1 MLVIQEE
8 ILEKMREIFVSGKE
22 EQGFLLGSESCL
34 NQLDRCYQIPA
45 VQAGIY
51 FFTPDVSAADSM
63 VRNWAR
69 QGICFSGFIHS
80 HIVEKNDLSVPDIEF
95 AKKLFRAY
103 ELPVLWFGL
112 ALVKKNTVEFKFY
125 AVEQCGENDIKLTQV
140 CFATVKESQINN
152 YAEEE
157 GK

>member
-8 ILEKMREIFVSGKE
+8 ILEKMREIFVFGKE
-22 EQGFLLGSESCL
+22 EQGFLLGSASCL
-34 NQLDRCYQIPA
+34 NQLDNCYQIPA

-51 FFTPDVSAADSM
+51 FFEPDVSAADSM
-63 VRNWAR
+63 IRNWAK

-80 HIVEKNDLSVPDIEF
+80 HIVEKNDLSIPDIEF
-95 AKKLFRAY
+95 AKKLFCAY

-125 AVEQCGENDIKLTQV
+125 AVKQYDENDVTLMQV
-140 CFATVKESQINN
+140 CFATVKESRINN
-152 YAEEE
+152 DAEEE